1 MVKEQI
7 IVKEIVETVGD
18 NINQYILEF
27 DSSSLWDYTERK
39 ILVNNTFKKLV
50 SIMAE
55 YNNVEE
61 KHILESAHELDE
73 DIFMDVYIYMIKDYL
88 EKGGESLLQ
97 RLILFCINL
106 HYHCRINKE
115 LPIEALRK
123 MYEEEVVSVKKNIF
137 TKIKYKFNKSDKPFE
152 VFVDKFTMSQ
162 FALLSGRKLEDEIK
176 FYYDMEIN
184 EMIYE

>member
-1 MVKEQI
+1 MVKEQCI
-7 IVKEIVETVGD
+7 IKEIVESIGD
-18 NINQYILEF
+18 PINQYILEF
-27 DSSSLWDYTERK
+27 DASSLWDYTERK

-50 SIMAE
+50 NIMAE
-55 YNNVEE
+55 FNNVEE
-61 KHILESAHELDE
+61 KYIMESASELDE
-73 DIFMDVYIYMIKDYL
+73 EIFMDVYIYMIKDYL

-115 LPIEALRK
+115 LPIETLRR

>member
-1 MVKEQI
+1 MVKEQYI
-7 IVKEIVETVGD
+7 IKEMVETIGD
-18 NINQYILEF
+18 NINQYIIDF
-27 DSSSLWDYTERK
+27 NTSSLWDYTERK

-50 SIMAE
+50 NIMAD

-61 KHILESAHELDE
+61 KHIMESAYELDE
-73 DIFMDVYIYMIKDYL
+73 NIFMDVHIYMIKDYL

-115 LPIEALRK
+115 LPIEVLRK
-123 MYEEEVVSVKKNIF
+123 MYEEDVINVKKNMF
-137 TKIKYKFNKSDKPFE
+137 TKIKYKLNKSDKPFE
-152 VFVDKFTMSQ
+152 VYVDKFTMSQ

-184 EMIYE
+184 ELI

>member
-1 MVKEQI
+1 MVKEQHI
-7 IVKEIVETVGD
+7 IKEMVETIGD
-18 NINQYILEF
+18 NINQYIIDF
-27 DSSSLWDYTERK
+27 NTSSLWDYTERK

-50 SIMAE
+50 SIMAD

-61 KHILESAHELDE
+61 KYIMESAYELDE
-73 DIFMDVYIYMIKDYL
+73 NIFMDVHIYMIKDYL

-184 EMIYE
+184 EMVYE